1 MFEYL
6 LNIIGSEWMIIIFV
20 ALILLLGTNRF
31 PEAAKKIGKIVGEYK
46 KAKDT
51 VEKQMKDV
59 TKENLEVSGPVKDER
74 QKLDAMSKTLG
85 IDSKSKSDEELRGII
100 KNKIGRPEN
109 KIGQPHRLKNN
120 QASVSFYCRFGSS
133 VL

>member
-1 MFEYL
+1 
-6 LNIIGSEWMIIIFV
+6 MIIIFV
-20 ALILLLGTNRF
+20 AVIILFGTNRF

-59 TKENLEVSGPVKDER
+59 TKENLEVSGPVKDEM

-100 KNKIGRPEN
+100 KNKIGQPEN
-109 KIGQPHRLKNN
+109 ETQTKK
-120 QASVSFYCRFGSS
+120 
-133 VL
+133 

>member
-31 PEAAKKIGKIVGEYK
+31 PEAVKKIGKIVGEYK

-59 TKENLEVSGPVKDER
+59 TKENIEVSGPVKDER

-85 IDSKSKSDEELRGII
+85 IDSKNKSDEELRGII
-100 KNKIGRPEN
+100 KNKIGQPEN
-109 KIGQPHRLKNN
+109 ETEAKK
-120 QASVSFYCRFGSS
+120 
-133 VL
+133 

>member
-1 MFEYL
+1 
-6 LNIIGSEWMIIIFV
+6 MIIIFV

-59 TKENLEVSGPVKDER
+59 TKENLEDSGPVKDER
-74 QKLDAMSKTLG
+74 KKLETMSNTLG
-85 IDSKSKSDEELRGII
+85 IDFKSKTNDELKKII
-100 KNKIGRPEN
+100 DS
-109 KIGQPHRLKNN
+109 KIGQPQKET
-120 QASVSFYCRFGSS
+120 QTKK
-133 VL
+133 

>member
-1 MFEYL
+1 
-6 LNIIGSEWMIIIFV
+6 MIIIFV
-20 ALILLLGTNRF
+20 ALILLLGTKRF
-31 PEAAKKIGKIVGEYK
+31 PDAAKKIGKIVSEYK

-85 IDSKSKSDEELRGII
+85 IDSKSKSDEELKGII
-100 KNKIGRPEN
+100 KNKIGQPEN
-109 KIGQPHRLKNN
+109 ETQTKK
-120 QASVSFYCRFGSS
+120 
-133 VL
+133 

>member
-1 MFEYL
+1 
-6 LNIIGSEWMIIIFV
+6 MIIIFV

-59 TKENLEVSGPVKDER
+59 TNENIEVSGPVKDER
-74 QKLDAMSKTLG
+74 QKLDVMSKTLG
-85 IDSKSKSDEELRGII
+85 IDSKSKSDEELKGII
-100 KNKIGRPEN
+100 KNKKLESMLLE
-109 KIGQPHRLKNN
+109 K
-120 QASVSFYCRFGSS
+120 FSS
-133 VL
+133 VEFEKDMMGGAIMIAAYK

>member
-1 MFEYL
+1 
-6 LNIIGSEWMIIIFV
+6 MIIIFV
-20 ALILLLGTNRF
+20 ALILLLGTKRF
-31 PEAAKKIGKIVGEYK
+31 PDAAKKIGKIVSEYK

-74 QKLDAMSKTLG
+74 QKLDVMSKTLG

-100 KNKIGRPEN
+100 KNKIGQPEN
-109 KIGQPHRLKNN
+109 ETKTKK
-120 QASVSFYCRFGSS
+120 
-133 VL
+133 

>member
-1 MFEYL
+1 MLEYL
-6 LNIIGSEWMIIIFV
+6 LNIIGSEWLIIIFI

-31 PEAAKKIGKIVGEYK
+31 PDAVKKIGKIVGEYK

-74 QKLDAMSKTLG
+74 QKLDVMSKTLG
-85 IDSKSKSDEELRGII
+85 IDSKSKSDEELREII
-100 KNKIGRPEN
+100 KNKIGQPE
-109 KIGQPHRLKNN
+109 KETQIKK
-120 QASVSFYCRFGSS
+120 
-133 VL
+133 

>member
-74 QKLDAMSKTLG
+74 QKLDVMSNTLG
-85 IDSKSKSDEELRGII
+85 IDSKSKSDEELREII
-100 KNKIGRPEN
+100 KNKIGQPE
-109 KIGQPHRLKNN
+109 KETQTKK
-120 QASVSFYCRFGSS
+120 
-133 VL
+133 